1 MAIKHSPLPWSD
13 APDLCNGRGAIVDS
27 DGIQVMTA
35 EQVRPRR
42 GGVDTL
48 RDGNRR
54 LVVMAANHHHRL
66 SFLLQRILDYL
77 PSNHA
82 DWLPKEVHEAAQVEM
97 QSLREESR

>member
-13 APDLCNGRGAIVDS
+13 APALCNGRGAIVDC

-35 EQVRPRR
+35 EQVRPRPR
-42 GGVDTL
+42 GVDML
-48 RDGNRR
+48 RDGNRK
-54 LVVMAANHHHRL
+54 LVVMATNHHHRL

-77 PSNHA
+77 PQDHA
-82 DWLPKEVHEAAQVEM
+82 NWLPAEVYEAAQTEM